1 MSVKLYF
8 LCLDSK
14 MSLSF
19 LLVNAAYFI
28 FLEFSGFSQI
38 LGIIE
43 NMSYF
48 KCPHCG
54 EPSFIFGKGGAHRT
68 AEDMGLRFVG
78 EVCLLSN
85 LPRVAG
91 IIMLLGCLE
100 SSYVDLQLRL
110 ICSKNV
116 LICLINQY
124 QV

>member
-1 MSVKLYF
+1 
-8 LCLDSK
+8 

-54 EPSFIFGKGGAHRT
+54 EPSFIFGKGGARRT

-85 LPRVAG
+85 FPGSRAL
-91 IIMLLGCLE
+91 
-100 SSYVDLQLRL
+100 
-110 ICSKNV
+110 
-116 LICLINQY
+116 
-124 QV
+124 